1 MTRRAWLR
9 HPAQTI
15 HPPPPCPTG
24 LPRYSN
30 PDHAGIA
37 LNYGLAET
45 NLATL
50 RCPHGCGGWHNID
63 IATLDAGDCDPT
75 WTGPTPLVT
84 TVTLHGSY
92 L

>member
-15 HPPPPCPTG
+15 SRPPCPTG
-24 LPRYSN
+24 LPSYGSR
-30 PDHAGIA
+30 DHARTA
-37 LNYGLAET
+37 LNYGLTET
-45 NLATL
+45 NLATQQ
-50 RCPHGCGGWHNID
+50 CPHGCGSWHNLAP
-63 IATLDAGDCDPT
+63 ATLDAGDCDPT
-75 WTGPTPLVT
+75 WTDYTPSIT